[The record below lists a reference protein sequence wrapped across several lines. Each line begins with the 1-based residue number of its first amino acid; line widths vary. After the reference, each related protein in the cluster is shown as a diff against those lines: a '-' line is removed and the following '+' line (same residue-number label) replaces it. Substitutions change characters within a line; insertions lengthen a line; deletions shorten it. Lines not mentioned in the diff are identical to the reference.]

1 MKYNVFLKQMK
12 QLKGFTYSMN
22 KLERQMYIQYQKDL
36 IKKYYD
42 EICDHDTFQEIG
54 YFFQKDKLIPSMK
67 EHADYRLIRCPKC
80 KKIVVLT
87 KQGQL
92 DWDNSICSRKIK
104 ILKRQNME

>member
-1 MKYNVFLKQMK
+1 MECNVFLKQMR
-12 QLKGFTYSMN
+12 QLKGFICSMN
-22 KLERQMYIQYQKDL
+22 KLEGQMYIQYQKDL

-54 YFFQKDKLIPSMK
+54 YFFQTEKLIPSMK

-87 KQGQL
+87 KRQL
-92 DWDNSICSRKIK
+92 DWDNSLRSRKIK